1 MSTSIS
7 VTQYQQSLKFRL
19 LSNLVFECPK
29 TFREE
34 GEVVNWWR
42 TNGEIND
49 SRYMAHLL
57 QGKLSIHDMIR
68 IDMIHVLS
76 WKSNYGQFEEWIGF
90 SNSQWTAMAPI
101 HMIQTFSPYFLTTL
115 LQVARHIM
123 PRNNLARYIVSVR
136 KASGRW
142 KLAVFLLNG
151 FSSFF
156 VLLHFRAAS
165 LKRVSIFSFIVIYYL
180 RLHLAIVK
188 LQLLHYIPLKLAF
201 LLLIVQPSGKEWI

>member
-1 MSTSIS
+1 MKIFQPILTQIADLTAPTFGGLSPVTYTMSTSIS

-34 GEVVNWWR
+34 GEVVNCWR

-76 WKSNYGQFEEWIGF
+76 
-90 SNSQWTAMAPI
+90 
-101 HMIQTFSPYFLTTL
+101 
-115 LQVARHIM
+115 
-123 PRNNLARYIVSVR
+123 
-136 KASGRW
+136 
-142 KLAVFLLNG
+142 
-151 FSSFF
+151 
-156 VLLHFRAAS
+156 
-165 LKRVSIFSFIVIYYL
+165 
-180 RLHLAIVK
+180 
-188 LQLLHYIPLKLAF
+188 
-201 LLLIVQPSGKEWI
+201 